1 MQIVAPRGTRDIL
14 PADVVKWQYVE
25 SVVREI
31 CELFGYG
38 EIRLPVFEQ
47 SELFARGI
55 GDATDIVQ
63 KEMYTFKDRGER
75 SLTLRPEFTAGVVR
89 AYLEHKMFGWAQPV
103 KLFYY
108 GPLFR
113 YERPQA
119 GRQRQFNQFG
129 IEAFGSSNPAL
140 DVEIIALS
148 CEFLRRLGL
157 TELTVEVNSIGCKKC
172 RPIYR
177 AKLQEYFQPYL
188 TEMCGDCQSR
198 FSTNPLR
205 ILDCKNDKCAIL
217 AKNAPEN
224 RECLCEECAVHFN
237 SVTEI
242 LTGLGLNI
250 IINPR
255 LVRGLDYYTKTVF
268 EIKCNELGAQ
278 SSVCGGGRY
287 DNLVE
292 EFDGSP
298 TPAVGVAFGLERV
311 IIILEKLGL
320 LNGCLDEKKVKV
332 FVAALDEAARVLAV
346 KLVNDLRKRN
356 VVCEVDYM
364 ARGVKAQFKLA
375 GKLNAKYVAVIG
387 EQEVNDQTVT
397 IKNMSDRSQTVM
409 PYNEA
414 VVFLEV
420 E

>member
-1 MQIVAPRGTRDIL
+1 MQILAPRGTKDIL
-14 PADVVKWQYVE
+14 PADAAQWQYVE

-31 CELFGYG
+31 CALFGYG
-38 EIRLPVFEQ
+38 EIRLPIFEQ

-75 SLTLRPEFTAGVVR
+75 LLTLRPEFTAGVVR
-89 AYLEHKMFGWAQPV
+89 AYLEHKMYGWAQPV

-129 IEAFGSSNPAL
+129 VEAFGSADPAL
-140 DVEIIALS
+140 DVEIIALA
-148 CEFLRRLGL
+148 CEFLRKIGL
-157 TELTVEVNSIGCKKC
+157 TELTVEINSIGCRAC
-172 RPIYR
+172 RPDFR
-177 AKLQEYFQPYL
+177 AKLQEYFMPRL
-188 TEMCGDCQSR
+188 LEMCSDCQSR
-198 FSTNPLR
+198 FEKNPLR
-205 ILDCKNDKCAIL
+205 ILDCKSEKCAII
-217 AKNAPEN
+217 AVDAPQN
-224 RECLCEECAVHFN
+224 SDCLCEECATHFAA
-237 SVTEI
+237 VQKI
-242 LTGLGLNI
+242 LANLDLNI
-250 IINPR
+250 VINPR

-311 IIILEKLGL
+311 IIILQKLGL
-320 LNGCLDEKKVKV
+320 LGERLEEKPVKV
-332 FVAALDEAARVLAV
+332 FVAALGIAARAPAA
-346 KLVNDLRKRN
+346 KLVNDLRQRG
-356 VVCEVDYM
+356 VVCEMDYM
-364 ARGVKAQFKLA
+364 GRSVKAQFKYA
-375 GKLNAKYVAVIG
+375 GKLNVRYVAVFG
-387 EQEVNDQTVT
+387 DQELIDQTVT
-397 IKNMSDRSQTVM
+397 IKNMVDSSQTIM
-409 PYNEA
+409 PYLKAIEI
-414 VVFLEV
+414 LEG

>member
-1 MQIVAPRGTRDIL
+1 MQILAPRGTKDIL
-14 PADVVKWQYVE
+14 PAETAQWQYVE

-38 EIRLPVFEQ
+38 EIRLPIFEQ

-75 SLTLRPEFTAGVVR
+75 LLTLRPEFTAGVVR
-89 AYLEHKMFGWAQPV
+89 AYLEHKMYGWQQPV

-129 IEAFGSSNPAL
+129 VEAFGSSDPAL
-140 DVEIIALS
+140 DVEIIALA
-148 CEFLRRLGL
+148 CEFLRKIGL
-157 TELTVEVNSIGCKKC
+157 TELTVEINSIGCRAC
-172 RPIYR
+172 RPDFR
-177 AKLQEYFQPYL
+177 TKLQEYFKPRL
-188 TEMCGDCQSR
+188 MEMCGDCQSR
-198 FSTNPLR
+198 FETNPLR
-205 ILDCKNDKCAIL
+205 ILDCKNEKCAVIATDAPQNSACLCAECATHFAAVQEIL
-217 AKNAPEN
+217 ADLN
-224 RECLCEECAVHFN
+224 
-237 SVTEI
+237 
-242 LTGLGLNI
+242 LNI
-250 IINPR
+250 VVNPR

-292 EFDGSP
+292 EFEGMP

-311 IIILEKLGL
+311 IIILQKLGL
-320 LNGCLDEKKVKV
+320 LAEQLEERNVKV
-332 FVAALDEAARVLAV
+332 FVAALGTAARAPAA
-346 KLVNDLRKRN
+346 KLVNDLRQRG
-356 VVCEVDYM
+356 VVCEMDYM
-364 ARGVKAQFKLA
+364 GRSVKAQFKYA
-375 GKLNAKYVAVIG
+375 GKLNVRYVAVIG
-387 EQEVNDQTVT
+387 DQELLDKTVT
-397 IKNMSDRSQTVM
+397 IKNMTDSSQMVM
-409 PYNEA
+409 SYLKA
-414 VVFLEV
+414 VEILEG

>member
-1 MQIVAPRGTRDIL
+1 MQILAPRGTKDIL
-14 PADVVKWQYVE
+14 PTDAIQWQYIE
-25 SVVREI
+25 KIARNT
-31 CELFGYG
+31 CALFGYG

-63 KEMYTFKDRGER
+63 KEMYTFNDRGDR

-89 AYLEHKMFGWAQPV
+89 AYLEHKMYGWAQPV

-129 IEAFGSSNPAL
+129 VEAFGSNDPAL

-157 TELTVEVNSIGCKKC
+157 SELTVEVNSIGCRAC
-172 RPIYR
+172 RPSYR
-177 AKLQEYFQPYL
+177 AELQTYFQPRL
-188 TEMCGDCQSR
+188 SEMCGDCQAR
-198 FSTNPLR
+198 FDKNPLR
-205 ILDCKNDKCAIL
+205 ILDCKNADCVAI
-217 AKNAPEN
+217 AVNAPKN
-224 RECLCEECAVHFN
+224 SDCLCEECATHFAA
-237 SVTEI
+237 VREI
-242 LTGLGLNI
+242 LGKLDLNI
-250 IINPR
+250 VINPR

-292 EFDGSP
+292 EFDGLP

-311 IIILEKLGL
+311 LIILEKLGL
-320 LNGCLDEKKVKV
+320 QNKLGEKPLKV
-332 FVAALDEAARVLAV
+332 FVAALGVAARAPAV
-346 KLVNDLRKRN
+346 KLVNELRKRN
-356 VVCEVDYM
+356 VICEIDYM
-364 ARGVKAQFKLA
+364 NRSIKAQFKYA
-375 GKLNAKYVAVIG
+375 GKLNAEYVAVIG
-387 EQEVNDQTVT
+387 EQEISDNSITV
-397 IKNMSDRSQTVM
+397 KKMSDGSQM
-409 PYNEA
+409 PLPYDRA
-414 VVFLEV
+414 VEILEG